1 MSKSWTGFDFRKL
14 ALVVFAMF
22 MIAATSCELESSDSS
37 TSVGDATSAAESS
50 VPAAGSAP
58 TADSGLDE
66 ACVQRVLGRAA
77 TGFADITAAERD
89 AVFEQCSGSEQ
100 EQLTRRFATGGAGD
114 ILESLDEACV
124 TEITGEDDLDLGS
137 LSIEQR
143 QEIFTECAP
152 EDFQRRPGG
161 DRFGGGGFTGGAF
174 ADIEELLAGCV
185 TDALGET
192 PEDLFALD
200 PEQLAVVSEACRDEL
215 PDGFDRFQQAGFGQG
230 FFGGG
235 GDGGFGGGGFGGG
248 GFLGG
253 EGGGGFGAG
262 LDFASDCVTST
273 VGRPVTGP
281 ADLTRAEIQQIF
293 ATCLQ
298 PAQ

>member
-1 MSKSWTGFDFRKL
+1 
-14 ALVVFAMF
+14 MF
-22 MIAATSCELESSDSS
+22 MIAATSCELELSTSSDDDAVS
-37 TSVGDATSAAESS
+37 TAESS

-58 TADSGLDE
+58 AAGSGLDE

-100 EQLTRRFATGGAGD
+100 EQLTRRFATGGAGN
-114 ILESLDEACV
+114 ILENLDEACV
-124 TEITGEDDLDLGS
+124 TEITGEDELDLAS

-174 ADIEELLAGCV
+174 AGIEDLLAGCV

-200 PEQLAVVSEACRDEL
+200 TEQLAAVSEACGDEL
-215 PDGFDRFQQAGFGQG
+215 PDGFDRFQQGGFGQG
-230 FFGGG
+230 FFGG

-248 GFLGG
+248 GDGGFGGGGFLGG
-253 EGGGGFGAG
+253 EGGGFGAG
-262 LDFASDCVTST
+262 LDFASDCVTSI
-273 VGRPVTGP
+273 VGRPITGP
-281 ADLTRAEIQQIF
+281 ADLSRTELQQVF
-293 ATCLQ
+293 ASCLQ

>member
-1 MSKSWTGFDFRKL
+1 MSRSRAGFDLRKL

-22 MIAATSCELESSDSS
+22 MIVAISCELDTSDSS
-37 TSVGDATSAAESS
+37 TTTADAVPTAESS
-50 VPAAGSAP
+50 APAV
-58 TADSGLDE
+58 DSGLDE

-89 AVFEQCSGSEQ
+89 AVFQQCSGSEQ
-100 EQLTRRFATGGAGD
+100 DQLTRRFATGDAGD
-114 ILESLDEACV
+114 ILENLDQACV
-124 TEITGEDDLDLGS
+124 TEITGEDELDLRN

-152 EDFQRRPGG
+152 EDFQGRPGG

-174 ADIEELLAGCV
+174 AGIEDLLAGCV

-192 PEDLFALD
+192 PEDLFGLSI
-200 PEQLAVVSEACRDEL
+200 EQLAAVSEACGDEL
-215 PDGFDRFQQAGFGQG
+215 PDGFDRIQQGDFGGG
-230 FFGGG
+230 FFGG

-253 EGGGGFGAG
+253 EAGGRFGAD
-262 LDFASDCVTST
+262 LDFASECATST
-273 VGRPVTGP
+273 VGRPITRP
-281 ADLTRAEIQQIF
+281 ADLTRVEIQQIF